1 MIYDLIENKDLYLGL
16 GEKYKKAFA
25 FIEKASR
32 ELLLPG
38 KYEIDGSDVY
48 ASVSEYD
55 TKNGDV
61 VYEAHKDYVDI
72 QYIISGH
79 EDIYWKNIKDCTVT
93 TEYNAEKDCALL
105 TAENPVVLDM
115 VRGNFA
121 ILFPDDV
128 HAPCRAA
135 GEVSHVKKIVV
146 KVKVD

>member
-16 GEKYKKAFA
+16 GEKYKKAFD

-32 ELLLPG
+32 ELLTPG
-38 KYEIDGSDVY
+38 KYVIDGDDVY

-55 TKNGDV
+55 TKTGDV

-72 QYIISGH
+72 QYILSGH
-79 EDIYWKNIKDCTVT
+79 ENIYWKNIKDCNVT
-93 TEYNAEKDCALL
+93 TEYNSEKDCALL
-105 TAENPVVLDM
+105 TAENPVALDM
-115 VRGNFA
+115 QRGNFA

-128 HAPCRAA
+128 HAPCRTA

>member
-1 MIYDLIENKDLYLGL
+1 MIYDLIENKDLYLCL

-38 KYEIDGSDVY
+38 KYDIDGSDVY
-48 ASVSEYD
+48 ASISEYD
-55 TKNGDV
+55 TKTGEV

-79 EDIYWKNIKDCTVT
+79 ESIYWKNIKDCAIT
-93 TEYNAEKDCALL
+93 TDYNAEKDFSLL
-105 TAENPVVLDM
+105 AAENPVVLDM
-115 VRGNFA
+115 QRGNFA

-128 HAPCRAA
+128 HAPGRAA

>member
-25 FIEKASR
+25 FIEKAAC
-32 ELLLPG
+32 ELPEPG
-38 KYEIDGSDVY
+38 RYEIDGSDVY
-48 ASVSEYD
+48 AGVSEYD
-55 TKNGDV
+55 TKTGDV

-79 EDIYWKNIKDCTVT
+79 ENIYWKNIKDCTVT
-93 TEYNAEKDCALL
+93 TDYNAEKDCSLL

-115 VRGNFA
+115 QKGNFA
-121 ILFPDDV
+121 ILFPGDV
-128 HAPCRAA
+128 HAPGRTA